1 MVRRLRNK
9 KWRGCRRFEQEDDKR
24 AQGELGVDD
33 KHDIQDGFG
42 SLRFRGRPTVKFN
55 ICQILLLTG
64 FPSSR
69 ISAMTLAA
77 ARHSSSW
84 QGRAE
89 ICTATGAPST
99 IPALS
104 ETHVSET
111 FLVGLGHLTS
121 SGSALW
127 PQIFR
132 INIFICVEV
141 RYDCRWILLLSA
153 TEDGDSNGWTYIQQ
167 VPKHGIRWDAV
178 CIMRN

>member
-42 SLRFRGRPTVKFN
+42 SLRLRGRPTVKFN

>member
-89 ICTATGAPST
+89 IWTATGAPST
-99 IPALS
+99 ISALS
-104 ETHVSET
+104 VRNVSEA
-111 FLVGLGHLTS
+111 LSVGLRRLTS
-121 SGSALW
+121 SARALW
-127 PQIFR
+127 PQVFR
-132 INIFICVEV
+132 IKIFIRVEV
-141 RYDCRWILLLSA
+141 RYDSRWILLLSVM
-153 TEDGDSNGWTYIQQ
+153 EHGNSNGGTYVKQ
-167 VPKHGIRWDAV
+167 VPKHGVRWDTV